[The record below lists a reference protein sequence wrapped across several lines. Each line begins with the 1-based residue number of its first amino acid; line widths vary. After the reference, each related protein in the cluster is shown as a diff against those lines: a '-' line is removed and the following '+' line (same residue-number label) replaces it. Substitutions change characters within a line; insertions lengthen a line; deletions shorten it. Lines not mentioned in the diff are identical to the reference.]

1 MAFIHVHA
9 HDKQAPRQC
18 ARKQCCSNPAAGCLR
33 RLEHSA
39 SSNNSSDD
47 AYLAKE
53 TLSVYFRHKPMN
65 TWYDASKVNLASLD
79 RINYNDVQGPPT
91 PQGVLLTLGQ
101 KAALERKGLELQ
113 ELSRKSKASNSK
125 KDDGAVLKFTPLRD
139 SDVSNA
145 NDSTQVAFRLEAS
158 RWVGRMAVPGVVV
171 NLAPKP
177 YVPIGPKA
185 LLQLQLAALG
195 VEDFSVDDG
204 AAEALPKD
212 DFALLLACAYA
223 RKLARALQRTRG
235 AICDYRSVR
244 EPCAVIRGRIDV
256 RASLKRPLGVDCP
269 PLVCRYDEL
278 TIDTP
283 QNQLLKAA
291 ALRVTHLLA
300 SYIHDAQSGAGRSG
314 IADTAKATTA
324 SLRASSRSFGGVTGR
339 TYLRRDLDAIDLK
352 EKNARYRPYQAP
364 LRLAKLILAQ
374 SATEMCEQR
383 VGISLLINMDSV
395 FERFVIRT
403 FNDVLKVAKGKATR
417 RGERAAVLTLG
428 QDDSQVAAQEFEPDF
443 VSTDPTTRTVV
454 GDAKHKRLHVDK
466 EGQLLT
472 NRDDVFQ
479 MLSYMHVFGAACGVL
494 VYAACDP
501 PSYAEPPK
509 AALPFLW
516 RIKLPGAS
524 GTLVIVCLDLTE
536 SIEVAAAQLRHAAE
550 HCKLVAAGKEC
561 DDLSD
566 LPQAEIDRWKSATA
580 PAGHGSYCEWC
591 RHGSD

>member
-1 MAFIHVHA
+1 M
-9 HDKQAPRQC
+9 
-18 ARKQCCSNPAAGCLR
+18 
-33 RLEHSA
+33 
-39 SSNNSSDD
+39 
-47 AYLAKE
+47 
-53 TLSVYFRHKPMN
+53 
-65 TWYDASKVNLASLD
+65 
-79 RINYNDVQGPPT
+79 
-91 PQGVLLTLGQ
+91 
-101 KAALERKGLELQ
+101 
-113 ELSRKSKASNSK
+113 
-125 KDDGAVLKFTPLRD
+125 LKFTPLRD
-139 SDVSNA
+139 SNLSNA

-339 TYLRRDLDAIDLK
+339 TCAGTSTPSTSRRRMHAIGRIRRCCASRSSSSRSRSPIAGGHLAADQHGQRLRA
-352 EKNARYRPYQAP
+352 
-364 LRLAKLILAQ
+364 LRLRHVQ
-374 SATEMCEQR
+374 H
-383 VGISLLINMDSV
+383 
-395 FERFVIRT
+395 
-403 FNDVLKVAKGKATR
+403 VLKVAKGKATR
-417 RGERAAVLTLG
+417 RGERARCSLSGRMTRRSLRRSSSRLC
-428 QDDSQVAAQEFEPDF
+428 Q
-443 VSTDPTTRTVV
+443 TDLSTRTVV

-501 PSYAEPPK
+501 PSYANRPRPRCPSVAHQVAGRERH
-509 AALPFLW
+509 ARHCLPRPDRETWL
-516 RIKLPGAS
+516 RRR
-524 GTLVIVCLDLTE
+524 
-536 SIEVAAAQLRHAAE
+536 LRHAAE
-550 HCKLVAAGKEC
+550 HCKLVAAAEC

-580 PAGHGSYCEWC
+580 PAGHGSHCEWC
-591 RHGSD
+591 RLGSD